1 MTRKIN
7 GVYDI
12 DMADEGTHFEDSV
25 GVIADWR
32 KVGPVV
38 ELPFRSLY
46 GNDVKNLI
54 TAGRCIS
61 STQRMWEITRVI
73 PSCAV
78 TGEAAGAA
86 AAMTDDFVSLDVK
99 KLQEYL
105 TSKGVMIRY
114 DYNETK

>member
-1 MTRKIN
+1 MLTRKIN

-12 DMADEGTHFEDSV
+12 DMSDEGKHFEDSV

-38 ELPFRSLY
+38 ELPFRCLY
-46 GNDVKNLI
+46 GDDVKNLI

-61 STQRMWEITRVI
+61 STQAMWEITRVI
-73 PSCAV
+73 PACAV
-78 TGEAAGAA
+78 SGEAAGAA
-86 AAMTDDFVSLDVK
+86 AAMSNDFTTLDVK

-105 TSKGVMIRY
+105 ISKGVMIRY
-114 DYNETK
+114 DYNG